1 MGMRPLQ
8 MLLEED
14 GEYNVGA
21 QWRADCTPLK
31 RHHDHNDIQCGEN
44 VERLDQMVSGE
55 GFDTMIRQ
63 LKAVWNFFLRDVNK
77 DNNFDGVCFDPYG
90 QCRSV
95 ALARIVSFCLII
107 EGVQVL
113 DVIHCSQS
121 KWQWQCC
128 KGECTHCTND
138 PMSVEKTAVLMRAY
152 DIWERS

>member
-1 MGMRPLQ
+1 MRAMQ

-21 QWRADCTPLK
+21 QWRTDCTPLT
-31 RHHDHNDIQCGEN
+31 RHHDHNDIHCGEN
-44 VERLDQMVSGE
+44 VEHLHQMISGP
-55 GFDTMIRQ
+55 GFAAVIGQ
-63 LKAVWNFFLRDVNK
+63 IKAVWDMFLRDVNK
-77 DNNFDGVCFDPYG
+77 DNNSDGLCFDTYG

-113 DVIHCSQS
+113 DVKHLSQG

-128 KGECTHCTND
+128 KGECTHCTNT
-138 PMSVEKTAVLMRAY
+138 PMSFEKTALFISAY
-152 DIWERS
+152 DVWDAL